1 MNTFE
6 LKNKIAEAIKVKLI
20 SMGFEESNAQ
30 DQCWV
35 LLEGEFKS
43 EVFDLSKSK
52 LFDTQL
58 IEFIAYQNFAI
69 CSFEEFKEL
78 YPFQIYNN
86 YFAKTKS
93 SAKIRLNKHNT

>member
-1 MNTFE
+1 MAKIPISNQEQGIIYAIDVFSVYFYPLESTYYKNV
-6 LKNKIAEAIKVKLI
+6 LAKNK
-20 SMGFEESNAQ
+20 
-30 DQCWV
+30 
-35 LLEGEFKS
+35 
-43 EVFDLSKSK
+43 
-52 LFDTQL
+52 
-58 IEFIAYQNFAI
+58 NFAI